1 MNYPIGLFATH
12 LELQFR
18 NIALLIEGLQ
28 NSSLLCNYL
37 FILEHC
43 MRSARCV
50 LGSWQTRAMEH
61 LFHPPFQTFT
71 RSPVRVKWCEFLPFN
86 RIGQ

>member
-28 NSSLLCNYL
+28 N
-37 FILEHC
+37 ILEHC

-50 LGSWQTRAMEH
+50 LGSWQTSEIPATTLKGRFVQLGYIVGDSCSSTIFIA
-61 LFHPPFQTFT
+61 
-71 RSPVRVKWCEFLPFN
+71 
-86 RIGQ
+86 